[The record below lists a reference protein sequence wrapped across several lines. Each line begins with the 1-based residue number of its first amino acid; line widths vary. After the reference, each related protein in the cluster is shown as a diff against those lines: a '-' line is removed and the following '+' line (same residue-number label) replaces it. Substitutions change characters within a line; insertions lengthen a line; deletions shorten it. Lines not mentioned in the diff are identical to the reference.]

1 MFSSLSTYTVDALAG
16 LILNR
21 RVQMLK
27 FSLGRNA
34 TEDYIDALTDL
45 GLYPKSR
52 FYESHNRSSS
62 VIVQR
67 GDNINAMKQ

>member
-1 MFSSLSTYTVDALAG
+1 
-16 LILNR
+16 
-21 RVQMLK
+21 MLK

-45 GLYPKSR
+45 GLYRKSR
-52 FYESHNRSSS
+52 FYDSHNRSSS